1 MQVRRKD
8 RLGDWIPALLIAI
21 IAVVCTAGVALDV
34 FVSLNDS
41 RNSSD
46 ARMITAAALSR
57 AGAIEALSEPLPR
70 SGI

>member
-34 FVSLNDS
+34 FSLNDS
-41 RNSSD
+41 RSSSD

-57 AGAIEALSEPLPR
+57 AGAIEAPSEPLPR
-70 SGI
+70 SDI